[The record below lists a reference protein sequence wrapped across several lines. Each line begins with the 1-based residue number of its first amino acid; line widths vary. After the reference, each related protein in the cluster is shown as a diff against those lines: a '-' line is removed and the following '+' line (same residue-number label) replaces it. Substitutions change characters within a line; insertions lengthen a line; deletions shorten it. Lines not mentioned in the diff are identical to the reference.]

1 MPVIALVL
9 CYILYVATHTEVA
22 VPAAIVEMNTGVAV
36 STVVGTIIVLVATL
50 PDFGSFVHNR
60 KHALIAAGVT
70 FLVAYPLLYWRVQR
84 RAPLVVRI
92 LLGAMAVFGAVLPAA
107 LLLIFACVTGNAG
120 NMFRGT
126 LVVSTLLTRFPKW
139 QITVALGILS
149 AIVGSMD
156 IMAWFIPFL
165 LFPGIATPPV
175 AGIYIAD
182 FSFIAVMAIKSQC

>member
-1 MPVIALVL
+1 MSFCRLYGIWLYRSGKIAQVAVPVIALVL

-70 FLVAYPLLYWRVQR
+70 FLVAYPLLYWAGATPSAISGQGS
-84 RAPLVVRI
+84 

-107 LLLIFACVTGNAG
+107 LLLISPASPVTRAICSRARWWFPHCLPAFPNG
-120 NMFRGT
+120 R
-126 LVVSTLLTRFPKW
+126 LPWRWVSFPP
-139 QITVALGILS
+139 S
-149 AIVGSMD
+149 
-156 IMAWFIPFL
+156 
-165 LFPGIATPPV
+165 
-175 AGIYIAD
+175 
-182 FSFIAVMAIKSQC
+182 